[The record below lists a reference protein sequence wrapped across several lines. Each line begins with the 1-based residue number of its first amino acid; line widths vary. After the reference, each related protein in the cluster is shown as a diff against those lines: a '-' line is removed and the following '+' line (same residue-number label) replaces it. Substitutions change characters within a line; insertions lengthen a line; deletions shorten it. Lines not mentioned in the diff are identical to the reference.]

1 MTASGNAAYA
11 AYIDELRTMQTSADV
26 SALIRFT
33 GEALA
38 RFDRR
43 WQTARMAGQPVEPEV
58 DAMLCAAMH
67 HAGLLADAGRDAD
80 AVGAL
85 LMSLLAV
92 DVSGA
97 DIKIAAS
104 SLLSATHTFA
114 IAVIG
119 IADRLAGDSFAA
131 QHADVCARYALE
143 LFRRVAAAHPAPLP
157 APAAELMAV
166 TGNLA
171 LPPLNDEPAS
181 SASSGELICDILSR
195 LRACEIISL

>member
-1 MTASGNAAYA
+1 
-11 AYIDELRTMQTSADV
+11 MQTSADV

-97 DIKIAAS
+97 DIKIVAS

>member
-92 DVSGA
+92 DVSL
-97 DIKIAAS
+97 
-104 SLLSATHTFA
+104 SLIH
-114 IAVIG
+114 I
-119 IADRLAGDSFAA
+119 
-131 QHADVCARYALE
+131 
-143 LFRRVAAAHPAPLP
+143 
-157 APAAELMAV
+157 
-166 TGNLA
+166 
-171 LPPLNDEPAS
+171 
-181 SASSGELICDILSR
+181 
-195 LRACEIISL
+195 